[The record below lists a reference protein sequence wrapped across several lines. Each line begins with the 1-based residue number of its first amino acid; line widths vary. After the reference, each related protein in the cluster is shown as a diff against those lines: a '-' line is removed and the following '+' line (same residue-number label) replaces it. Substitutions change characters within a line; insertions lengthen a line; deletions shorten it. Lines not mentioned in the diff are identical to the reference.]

1 VSSASLGDKPGT
13 GSAKPSIV
21 RGFRRES
28 SITIIMLPMLKMDT
42 NSGFHELFLKHTMNI
57 YTLDIKLF
65 SCVKVLVFGLFF

>member
-28 SITIIMLPMLKMDT
+28 SITIDRDSDDELLQIFFIFHLLLTLQKM
-42 NSGFHELFLKHTMNI
+42 
-57 YTLDIKLF
+57 
-65 SCVKVLVFGLFF
+65 